1 MHSGKRDQAKAA
13 EASARRMREHQK
25 RSGGDRSAFEGLNKK
40 SLHDWA
46 LSPKQAIALQ
56 KELATLVELSD
67 RFPPGG
73 RRALKHIAGLDV
85 AFEDGGKVTRGAVVV
100 LRMKDLVTVASAVA
114 RRPTVFP
121 YIPGLLSFREVPV
134 LLDALAMLDIAP
146 DILMCDGH
154 GIAHPRRF
162 GIACHL
168 GLLTDLPAIGVGKS
182 RLTGSHEE
190 PGPEKGDWTPL
201 VAKPKGGAPKGG
213 GRATRL
219 GNVLRTRA
227 GVKPVYVST
236 GHRVSLKTALTL
248 TLRCTTG
255 YRLPEPVRLADKLS
269 KAR

>member
-1 MHSGKRDQAKAA
+1 
-13 EASARRMREHQK
+13 MREHQK
-25 RSGGDRSAFEGLNKK
+25 RSGGDRPAFEGLNKK

-73 RRALKHIAGLDV
+73 RRVLKHIAGLDV

-100 LRMKDLVTVASAVA
+100 LRMKDRVPIASAVA

-121 YIPGLLSFREVPV
+121 YIPGLLSFHEVPV
-134 LLDALAMLDIAP
+134 LLDALAMLGIAP

-162 GIACHL
+162 GSACHL

-190 PGPEKGDWTPL
+190 PGPEKGDWIPL
-201 VAKPKGGAPKGG
+201 VANPKGSAPKGG
-213 GRATRL
+213 GRAARQAAREFPPGAMAVFACDVEAWADL
-219 GNVLRTRA
+219 APGAASLRNFVTPSDIRF
-227 GVKPVYVST
+227 K
-236 GHRVSLKTALTL
+236 KTNKNSD
-248 TLRCTTG
+248 
-255 YRLPEPVRLADKLS
+255 V
-269 KAR
+269 

>member
-1 MHSGKRDQAKAA
+1 M
-13 EASARRMREHQK
+13 
-25 RSGGDRSAFEGLNKK
+25 
-40 SLHDWA
+40 
-46 LSPKQAIALQ
+46 
-56 KELATLVELSD
+56 SD
-67 RFPPGG
+67 RFSPGG
-73 RRALKHIAGLDV
+73 RRTLKYIAGLDV
-85 AFEDGGKVTRGAVVV
+85 AFEDGGKITRGAVVV
-100 LRMKDLVTVASAVA
+100 LRLKDLVPVASALA

-190 PGPEKGDWTPL
+190 PGPDKGDWTPL
-201 VAKPKGGAPKGG
+201 VAKPKGGASKGG
-213 GRATRL
+213 ERATRL
-219 GNVLRTRA
+219 GNVLRTRS

-236 GHRVSLKTALTL
+236 GHRVNLSTALAI
-248 TLRCTTG
+248 TLRCTTR

>member
-1 MHSGKRDQAKAA
+1 MHSGKRDRAPELIRGSQ
-13 EASARRMREHQK
+13 
-25 RSGGDRSAFEGLNKK
+25 GGGRPRPAIEGPNKEI
-40 SLHDWA
+40 SHRWD

-56 KELATLVELSD
+56 KELASKIERRD
-67 RFPPGG
+67 RLPPGG

-85 AFEDGGKVTRGAVVV
+85 AFEDGGKVTRGAAVV
-100 LRMKDLVTVASAVA
+100 LRMSDLEPVASAVA

-134 LLDALAMLDIAP
+134 LLDALAMLDTAP
-146 DILMCDGH
+146 DILMCDGY

-168 GLLTDLPAIGVGKS
+168 GLLTDLPTIGVGKS

-190 PGPEKGDWTPL
+190 PGLEKGDWTPL
-201 VAKPKGGAPKGG
+201 FDRPKGG
-213 GRATRL
+213 GREERL
-219 GNVLRTRA
+219 GAVLRTRA

-236 GHRVSLKTALTL
+236 GHRVSLKTALAV
-248 TLRCTTG
+248 TLRCTTR

-269 KAR
+269 KAG

>member
-1 MHSGKRDQAKAA
+1 
-13 EASARRMREHQK
+13 MREHQTG
-25 RSGGDRSAFEGLNKK
+25 SGRDRPASERPNKE
-40 SLHDWA
+40 LFHDWNI
-46 LSPKQAIALQ
+46 SPKKAIALQ
-56 KELATLVELSD
+56 KELAAKVEQRD

-85 AFEDGGKVTRGAVVV
+85 AFEDGGKITRGAIVV
-100 LRMKDLVTVASAVA
+100 LRMKDLVPVASAVA

-168 GLLTDLPAIGVGKS
+168 GLLTNLPAIGVGKS

-201 VAKPKGGAPKGG
+201 VATPKGGAPKGVAPKGG

-236 GHRVSLKTALTL
+236 GHRVSLTTAMALTR
-248 TLRCTTG
+248 RCITR

>member
-1 MHSGKRDQAKAA
+1 
-13 EASARRMREHQK
+13 MREHQK
-25 RSGGDRSAFEGLNKK
+25 RSGGDRPAFEGLNKK

-100 LRMKDLVTVASAVA
+100 LRMKDLVPIASAVA

-201 VAKPKGGAPKGG
+201 VANPKGSAPKGGAPKGGAPKGG

-236 GHRVSLKTALTL
+236 GHRVSLTTALAL
-248 TLRCTTG
+248 TLRCTTR